1 MSSSTEYVNNGFDF
15 KSVTEFF
22 VATIFFSTKVTMME
36 IHDVSFHL
44 SDGRKRSEGESSGYW
59 WIEYSRVIIPL
70 R

>member
-1 MSSSTEYVNNGFDF
+1 MVLILSWSPKFLLTQFSSPQ
-15 KSVTEFF
+15 
-22 VATIFFSTKVTMME
+22 VTMME